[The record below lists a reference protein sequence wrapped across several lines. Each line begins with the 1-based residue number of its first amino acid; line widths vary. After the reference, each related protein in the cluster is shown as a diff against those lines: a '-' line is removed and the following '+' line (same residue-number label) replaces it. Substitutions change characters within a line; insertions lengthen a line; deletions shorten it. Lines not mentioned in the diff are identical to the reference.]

1 MDIRRFRENT
11 PGRIVAIDGGEHAY
25 VPKPLPPTWKFP
37 EKLWPLLLDAR
48 ENLALLE
55 GVGRTL
61 PDSSLL
67 LRPIQ
72 RREAIQSSR
81 LEGTYATPREL
92 LLFEIDQ
99 KVATSEDDP
108 ANDWREVFNYQRSL
122 EYGTTSELPLSLRLI
137 RELHRILCTGVRGS
151 EHAPGEFRR
160 IQVAIGPSFRFVPPP
175 PQFLQDCLDA
185 FEKYLHATNEFDP
198 LVDCFL
204 AHYQFE
210 AIHPF
215 RDGNGRIG
223 RVLLAM
229 MIQQRCKLTKPW
241 LYLSEFFERN
251 RDDYKERLF
260 NVSAKAAW
268 NDWVEFCLLGTSEQS
283 KATIQRCENLR
294 IIKDDYMQRL
304 GATGGRVRLN
314 KIVDDLFSS
323 PIIELA
329 QLPDRFE
336 VTYPTAKAD
345 VERLVDVGILAELPN
360 MSVRT
365 FYAPE
370 IYRVAYG
377 DID

>member
-1 MDIRRFRENT
+1 MDIRKFRENT
-11 PGRIVAIDGGEHAY
+11 PGRIITIEGGEHAY
-25 VPKPLPPTWKFP
+25 IPNALPPRWKFP

-99 KVATSEDDP
+99 KQPTGEDDP
-108 ANDWREVFNYQRSL
+108 ANDWREVFNYQQSL
-122 EYGTTSELPLSLRLI
+122 QYGTTTELPLSLRLI
-137 RELHRILCTGVRGS
+137 RELHRILCTGVRGR

-175 PQFLQDCLDA
+175 PQFLDECLDS
-185 FEKYLHATNEFDP
+185 FEKYLHAPNEFDP
-198 LVDCFL
+198 LVDCFI

-215 RDGNGRIG
+215 RDGNGRVG

-241 LYLSEFFERN
+241 LYLSEFFEKNRN
-251 RDDYKERLF
+251 DYRQFLF
-260 NVSAKAAW
+260 DVNAKVAW
-268 NDWVEFCLLGTSEQS
+268 TDWVEFCLRGTSEQA

-329 QLPDRFE
+329 QLPERLE
-336 VTYPTAKAD
+336 VTYPTAKSD
-345 VERLVDVGILAELPN
+345 VERLVDVGILAELPDTP
-360 MSVRT
+360 VRT

>member
-1 MDIRRFRENT
+1 MDIRKFKENT
-11 PGRIVAIDGGEHAY
+11 PGRVVSIDGGEHAY
-25 VPKPLPPTWKFP
+25 VPHPLPPKWKFP
-37 EKLWPLLLDAR
+37 ERLWPLLLDAR
-48 ENLALLE
+48 EHLALLE

-61 PDSSLL
+61 PDSNLL

-99 KVATSEDDP
+99 TQATSEDDP

-137 RELHRILCTGVRGS
+137 RELHRILCTGVRGR

-160 IQVAIGPSFRFVPPP
+160 VQVAIGPSFRFVPPP
-175 PQFLQDCLDA
+175 PQYLQECLA
-185 FEKYLHATNEFDP
+185 SFEKYLHAVSEFDP

-215 RDGNGRIG
+215 RDGNGRVG

-229 MIQQRCKLTKPW
+229 MIQQRCRLTKPW

-251 RDDYKERLF
+251 RDDYKQRLF
-260 NVSAKAAW
+260 DVSAMVAW
-268 NDWVEFCLLGTSEQS
+268 TDWVEFCLLGTSEQA

-294 IIKDDYMQRL
+294 MIKDDYMQRL

-314 KIVDDLFSS
+314 RIVDDLFSS
-323 PIIELA
+323 PILELA
-329 QLPDRFE
+329 KLPERLE
-336 VTYPTAKAD
+336 VTYPTAKSD
-345 VERLVDVGILAELPN
+345 VERLVDVGILAELPD
-360 MSVRT
+360 MAVRT

-370 IYRVAYG
+370 VYRVAYG